1 MKNKGY
7 ARFFFCGGG
16 GVGGGGEMFKWR
28 MGHDPLL

>member
-7 ARFFFCGGG
+7 ARFFFFGGEG
-16 GVGGGGEMFKWR
+16 EGGGEMFKWR